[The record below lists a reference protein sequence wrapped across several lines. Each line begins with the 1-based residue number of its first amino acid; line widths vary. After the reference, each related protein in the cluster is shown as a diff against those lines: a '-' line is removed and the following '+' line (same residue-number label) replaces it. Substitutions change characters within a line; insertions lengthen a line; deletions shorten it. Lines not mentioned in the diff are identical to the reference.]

1 MLPADGRC
9 LASCPIEL
17 ATSRHPTSASS
28 TASGGARPAT
38 SWADFAWA
46 MAAPFADGSRAEIPA
61 IPVIKRDLGN
71 CKTGYALLKHLL
83 KQSCQCRGGTRV
95 SAVQTNGAV
104 TIRPLG
110 QPGDLGWVVMA
121 HGEVYAREFG
131 WNTEF

>member
-9 LASCPIEL
+9 RASCPIEL
-17 ATSRHPTSASS
+17 ATSRQPTSASS
-28 TASGGARPAT
+28 TDSGSAPPAYVAPSEIDSATAPAGAIDVTAWNRTSRRPMAPRARPAV

-83 KQSCQCRGGTRV
+83 KQSFQCRG
-95 SAVQTNGAV
+95 
-104 TIRPLG
+104 
-110 QPGDLGWVVMA
+110 
-121 HGEVYAREFG
+121 
-131 WNTEF
+131 